1 MMADLGPTYFECDC
15 HSHMLVGN
23 VASIDE
29 AADGW
34 KWIELAMWQQGSHRH
49 PWGYRLRHIWHIIWR
64 GTPYLDFTSF
74 DAETARKLRD
84 WLTEAAAQVEGTE
97 VRGDAAN
104 MTVALAS
111 EVERLRGVVADAEE
125 AKRAVLKWANTC
137 DHVGCECD
145 NTLADE
151 LPDDWMALAAL
162 EEG

>member
-1 MMADLGPTYFECDC
+1 MAEAEMHIYGGDLPC
-15 HSHMLVGN
+15 HC
-23 VASIDE
+23 
-29 AADGW
+29 
-34 KWIELAMWQQGSHRH
+34 RT
-49 PWGYRLRHIWHIIWR
+49 LRHHLKLVLGDDTINR
-64 GTPYLDFTSF
+64 LDPYLDP
-74 DAETARKLRD
+74 L
-84 WLTEAAAQVEGTE
+84 L
-97 VRGDAAN
+97 
-104 MTVALAS
+104 S